1 MGKEIEA
8 TNAKMEAN
16 QAKIEAKMEANQ
28 AEVKAEI
35 KSIHDKMDQIL
46 AAINR
51 DWAYIPTQ
59 RQQQSNEQEW

>member
-8 TNAKMEAN
+8 TNAKMEKIDAN
-16 QAKIEAKMEANQ
+16 QAEIKAKMEANQ

-51 DWAYIPTQ
+51 D
-59 RQQQSNEQEW
+59 